1 MIFGKCR
8 DRRASLSHPLLGFV
22 RKGASAF
29 PASTI
34 FHIHSL
40 VLLSTLKGHS
50 HFIRYELEVRLD
62 NLLIL
67 PMSVLTLCAM
77 FYQLLIIAVTY

>member
-8 DRRASLSHPLLGFV
+8 DRRAFLSQLLLGFV
-22 RKGASAF
+22 RKDASAF
-29 PASTI
+29 PATTN

-40 VLLSTLKGHS
+40 VLLSTLKGHY
-50 HFIRYELEVRLD
+50 HLLRGELEGRLD

-67 PMSVLTLCAM
+67 PMLILTLINRC
-77 FYQLLIIAVTY
+77 YHLLIVS

>member
-1 MIFGKCR
+1 MIFRKCR

-29 PASTI
+29 LGTTT

-50 HFIRYELEVRLD
+50 HLIRYELEVRLD

-67 PMSVLTLCAM
+67 PVLTLCVLCSIS
-77 FYQLLIIAVTY
+77 Y

>member
-1 MIFGKCR
+1 MIFRKCR

-29 PASTI
+29 PATAT

-40 VLLSTLKGHS
+40 VLLSTLEGYS

-67 PMSVLTLCAM
+67 PMSVLTLCVLCSIS
-77 FYQLLIIAVTY
+77 Y

>member
-40 VLLSTLKGHS
+40 VLLSTLKGH
-50 HFIRYELEVRLD
+50 HHLLRYELEVRLD
-62 NLLIL
+62 SSL
-67 PMSVLTLCAM
+67 
-77 FYQLLIIAVTY
+77 FYC

>member
-29 PASTI
+29 LGTTT

-50 HFIRYELEVRLD
+50 HLIRYELDVRLD

-67 PMSVLTLCAM
+67 PMSVLTLCVLCSIS
-77 FYQLLIIAVTY
+77 Y